1 MKNKKF
7 DHSQLIETLSNIDIN
22 NHHSIRIILENLNNG
37 EELIGTPFDKK
48 DTFHLDPI
56 TNDIGMQFKML
67 DRNLEYEKI
76 FEANDEQGKDWTV
89 EYGLLSSKKNDESF
103 LTCIHSIGGDYWD
116 VILRK
121 FNKIHTDEKS
131 KLSNFILNHFEKD
144 TYAVKYNYSENVYL
158 SKGYNW
164 DLDHLYNL
172 LNKILKEKQKT
183 FPKDHIAVWKHRPNQ
198 KRLTYERINYLS

>member
-7 DHSQLIETLSNIDIN
+7 DHKQLIETLSNVKID
-22 NHHSIRIILENLNNG
+22 NHHSIRLILENLNNG
-37 EELIGTPFDKK
+37 EELIGTPFNKE

-76 FEANDEQGKDWTV
+76 FEANDEKGKDWTV

-103 LTCIHSIGGDYWD
+103 LICMHSIGGDYWD

-121 FNKIHTDEKS
+121 FNKIHSDEKS
-131 KLSNFILNHFEKD
+131 KLSSFILSHFEKD
-144 TYAVKYNYSENVYL
+144 TYALKYNYSENVYL
-158 SKGYNW
+158 SKGYDW
-164 DLDHLYNL
+164 DLDHLYDL
-172 LNKILKEKQKT
+172 LYKILKEKQKT
-183 FPKDHIAVWKHRPNQ
+183 IPNDRIAIWKHRPNQ
-198 KRLTYERINYLS
+198 KKLTYERIKYLS